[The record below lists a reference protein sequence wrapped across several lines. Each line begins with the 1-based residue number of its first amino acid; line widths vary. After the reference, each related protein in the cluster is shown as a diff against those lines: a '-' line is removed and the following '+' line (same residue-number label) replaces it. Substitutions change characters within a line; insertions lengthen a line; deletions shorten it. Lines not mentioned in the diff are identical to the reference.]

1 MQSKKPPFQA
11 DEVAEAA
18 EAATSSTAAPA
29 TSDAAAP
36 CAPATNTNQEVA
48 AALLNVL
55 RSLDRQA
62 TSSTNAIVPDL
73 SQEAL
78 AAVARF
84 RDISAALA
92 VESFNF
98 GSGSGFGNRA
108 GRA

>member
-62 TSSTNAIVPDL
+62 TATTTAVPDL

-98 GSGSGFGNRA
+98 GNGSGFGNRA